1 MDSLIKPQQSQE
13 GCQVASPTSRT
24 LRRTYKTFSFLNIMT
39 KELRQ
44 LQYNDVLTDLA
55 SAIETSGCRRLLIDF
70 RENYPNHFQEIVD
83 QIHRLDQRPVAA
95 LLRPN
100 DATAM

>member
-1 MDSLIKPQQSQE
+1 
-13 GCQVASPTSRT
+13 
-24 LRRTYKTFSFLNIMT
+24 MT
-39 KELRQ
+39 KELQQ